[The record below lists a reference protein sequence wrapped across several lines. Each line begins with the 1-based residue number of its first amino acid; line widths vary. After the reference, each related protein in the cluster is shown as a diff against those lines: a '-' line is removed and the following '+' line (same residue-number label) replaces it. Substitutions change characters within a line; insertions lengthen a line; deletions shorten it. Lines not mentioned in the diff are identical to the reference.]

1 MDMQKQPQR
10 QPQTQHPEGCL
21 VVAIR
26 IPVRIFVFLVVLPIR
41 LLWDALAAVAR
52 FLGRYVLAP
61 VVRAIGRILHLLLVV
76 PLIWLYRHLLTPL
89 GHALAWLYARVLTP
103 IGHALAWLCTRV
115 LISTGHAL
123 GWLYARVLTPI
134 GHALV
139 RLLTPVAKGV
149 AWAFDMLGTALYWTA
164 RVLLV
169 LPALALWRWILA
181 PAGRI
186 LGIVLKEIG
195 EALGHAW
202 RAAGYV
208 LRAAGRVLGTLFRW
222 IFREPA
228 RWVYRTVLTPVGH
241 VVRDLV
247 LHPAAEAARAIG
259 RAVRQARAD
268 LRRALFGEPSRPAP
282 VDRREPRG
290 RGTRTLDG

>member
-10 QPQTQHPEGCL
+10 QPQTQHPERCL

-89 GHALAWLYARVLTP
+89 GHALAWLYARVLIP
-103 IGHALAWLCTRV
+103 I
-115 LISTGHAL
+115 GHAL

-134 GHALV
+134 GHVLV
-139 RLLTPVAKGV
+139 GLLTPVAKGV
-149 AWAFDMLGTALYWTA
+149 AWAFDMLGTALYRTA

-208 LRAAGRVLGTLFRW
+208 VRAAGRVLGTLFRW

-268 LRRALFGEPSRPAP
+268 LRRALFGEPSRPVP

>member
-1 MDMQKQPQR
+1 MDMQKRPERPTQSQPSRAQPQ
-10 QPQTQHPEGCL
+10 PPEGCL

-26 IPVRIFVFLVVLPIR
+26 IPVRIVVFLVVLPVR

-52 FLGRYVLAP
+52 FLWQYVLAP
-61 VVRAIGRILHLLLVV
+61 TCRAIGRAVGLLLHALLVV
-76 PLIWLYRHLLTPL
+76 PLTWIHRHLLTPL
-89 GHALAWLYARVLTP
+89 GHVLRWL
-103 IGHALAWLCTRV
+103 H
-115 LISTGHAL
+115 
-123 GWLYARVLTPI
+123 ARVLTPI

-139 RLLTPVAKGV
+139 RLLTPVVAAVVKAV
-149 AWAFDMLGTALYWTA
+149 AWVAGGLAVGLYWTA

-181 PAGRI
+181 PVARV
-186 LGIVLKEIG
+186 LAIVLRETG

-202 RAAGYV
+202 RAAGY
-208 LRAAGRVLGTLFRW
+208 LARAVGRVLGTLFRW
-222 IFREPA
+222 IFLEPA

-247 LHPAAEAARAIG
+247 LRPAAQAARAVGRAARAIG

-268 LRRALFGEPSRPAP
+268 LRRALFGAPARPAS
-282 VDRREPRG
+282 VDRREPVG
-290 RGTRTLDG
+290 RDTRTLDE

>member
-1 MDMQKQPQR
+1 MDMQKRPQRPPQPQ
-10 QPQTQHPEGCL
+10 PQHPEGCL

-26 IPVRIFVFLVVLPIR
+26 IPVRIFVFLVVLPVR
-41 LLWDALAAVAR
+41 LLWDAFAATAR
-52 FLGRYVLAP
+52 FLWRYVLAP
-61 VVRAIGRILHLLLVV
+61 VGRAIGRILHGLLVV

-89 GHALAWLYARVLTP
+89 GHALLWLCARVFPPVGHALVWFYARVLTP
-103 IGHALAWLCTRV
+103 IGHAV
-115 LISTGHAL
+115 
-123 GWLYARVLTPI
+123 
-134 GHALV
+134 V
-139 RLLTPVAKGV
+139 RLLTPAVKAVARV
-149 AWAFDMLGTALYWTA
+149 FDMLGTALYWTA

-181 PAGRI
+181 PAGRV
-186 LGIVLKEIG
+186 LGIVLREIG

-208 LRAAGRVLGTLFRW
+208 AHAVGRVLGTLFRW
-222 IFREPA
+222 IFLEPA

-247 LHPAAEAARAIG
+247 LRPAAQAARAIG

-268 LRRALFGEPSRPAP
+268 LRRALFGEPQRPAP

-290 RGTRTLDG
+290 RDTRTLDG

>member
-1 MDMQKQPQR
+1 MDMQKRPQRAPQPQY
-10 QPQTQHPEGCL
+10 PEGEGCL

-26 IPVRIFVFLVVLPIR
+26 IPARILVFLVVLPVR
-41 LLWDALAAVAR
+41 LLWDACGAVAR
-52 FLGRYVLAP
+52 FLWRYVLAP
-61 VVRAIGRILHLLLVV
+61 VGRAVGRLLHGLLVV
-76 PLIWLYRHLLTPL
+76 PLIWLYRYLLTPL

-103 IGHALAWLCTRV
+103 LGHALLWF
-115 LISTGHAL
+115 H
-123 GWLYARVLTPI
+123 ARVLTPI
-134 GHALV
+134 GHAV
-139 RLLTPVAKGV
+139 VWLLTPAAKAV
-149 AWAFDMLGTALYWTA
+149 EWVFDMLGTALYWTV

-169 LPALALWRWILA
+169 LPALALWRWVLA
-181 PAGRI
+181 PAGHV
-186 LGIVLKEIG
+186 LGIVLREIG

-202 RAAGYV
+202 RVAGYV
-208 LRAAGRVLGTLFRW
+208 ARAAGRVLGTLFRW
-222 IFREPA
+222 IFLEPA

-247 LHPAAEAARAIG
+247 LHPVAEAARAIG

-290 RGTRTLDG
+290 RDTRTLDG